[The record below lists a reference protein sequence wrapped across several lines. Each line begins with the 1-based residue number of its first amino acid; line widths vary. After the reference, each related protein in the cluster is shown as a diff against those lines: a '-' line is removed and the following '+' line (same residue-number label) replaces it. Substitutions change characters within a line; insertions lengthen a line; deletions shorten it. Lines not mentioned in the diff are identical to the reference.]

1 MLTQGPVV
9 GRLFDNYGPR
19 WLLLVGTVLH
29 ALGLFMISL
38 CERYYHFILAQSICS
53 ATGASLLFF
62 TGATSVSTWFV
73 RHRALA
79 LGITVAGSSLGG
91 VIFPIMVHRLVPR
104 IGFSWTM
111 RACAFLVLALSV
123 FANFVVTSRLQ
134 HFSKNF
140 RIGDYLR
147 PLSEGPFGAFTLA
160 YFLFYLGFFV
170 PYNFIILEAER
181 YGMSSGLSAY
191 LIPIM
196 NAGG

>member
-1 MLTQGPVV
+1 
-9 GRLFDNYGPR
+9 
-19 WLLLVGTVLH
+19 
-29 ALGLFMISL
+29 MISL
-38 CERYYHFILAQSICS
+38 CAKYYQFILAQSVCS

-62 TGATSVSTWFV
+62 TAATSVSTWFV

-91 VIFPIMVHRLVPR
+91 VIFPIMVHRLVPQ
-104 IGFSWTM
+104 IGFAWTM

-123 FANFVVTSRLQ
+123 FANFVVTSRL
-134 HFSKNF
+134 HHSSKAF
-140 RIGDYLR
+140 RISDYWR
-147 PLSEGPFGAFTLA
+147 PLREGPFGTFTFA

-181 YGMSSGLSAY
+181 YGMSSDLSAY

>member
-1 MLTQGPVV
+1 
-9 GRLFDNYGPR
+9 
-19 WLLLVGTVLH
+19 
-29 ALGLFMISL
+29 MISL
-38 CERYYHFILAQSICS
+38 CGKYYQFILAQSICS

-62 TGATSVSTWFV
+62 TGTTSVSTWFI

-91 VIFPIMVHRLVPR
+91 VVFPIMVHRLVPS

-111 RACAFLVLALSV
+111 RACAFVVLALSL

-134 HFSKNF
+134 HSSKSF
-140 RIGDYLR
+140 RIGDYWR
-147 PLSEGPFGAFTLA
+147 PLSEGPFATFTFA